1 MTTPQ
6 KPGDK
11 PEPPKPSQL
20 PADKPGAPGWKPG
33 GPGNAPPVV
42 KPGQPTPP
50 SPAHGQK
57 PGEPVQK
64 DPADA
69 QQARQ
74 DIKDAQKNITDP
86 PTDANVAPDDPI
98 NQKQEPGP
106 GHAKTVKRAEDAEKE
121 SGPQKGKRVKDANPS
136 DEGEDSPVWGKG
148 KNAYVMTDVNGE
160 KLMVTP
166 LQWEKHG
173 GLLMQ
178 QGWTKPVFAE
188 KANIPDGTEPIPQNI
203 DWGKDSTS

>member
-1 MTTPQ
+1 MTVPQ
-6 KPGDK
+6 RPGDK
-11 PEPPKPSQL
+11 PTPPHAAQL
-20 PADKPGAPGWKPG
+20 PADR
-33 GPGNAPPVV
+33 PGNAPPVV
-42 KPGQPTPP
+42 RPGQPTPP
-50 SPAHGQK
+50 SPAHSQK

-86 PTDANVAPDDPI
+86 PDDANVSPDDPI
-98 NQKQEPGP
+98 NQKQDPGP
-106 GHAKTVKRAEDAEKE
+106 GHAKTVKMAEAEEKE
-121 SGPQKGKRVKDANPS
+121 SGPQKAKRVKDAKPS

-173 GLLMQ
+173 GILMDSGLDQ
-178 QGWTKPVFAE
+178 AGVRGEGEHPGWP
-188 KANIPDGTEPIPQNI
+188 
-203 DWGKDSTS
+203 